1 MNNGGYPMGPQGQT
15 RPGSFPSGMYGHPS
29 MGGGPGQ
36 PMGGYGGMRPL
47 GMAQYNGQMGPGY
60 MQGPGSQVS

>member
-1 MNNGGYPMGPQGQT
+1 MGPQGQM
-15 RPGSFPSGMYGHPS
+15 RPGSFPSGMYGHPG

-47 GMAQYNGQMGPGY
+47 GMAQYNGQMGPRLHA
-60 MQGPGSQVS
+60 GSWKSGELII